1 MTQFIYILQ
10 IIFEGISSIENR
22 LTCSVLLGTLSMAYL
37 FIKRLSYQVVFLVSL
52 YLKCCRSIKSTVEW
66 VKKYRWYYRYCLYN
80 MNVNKKEILK
90 LVASLISYEVIQR
103 FRNLNATIQF
113 ERDKLKYIFI
123 IIAPGLMRVTCHWY
137 KWGFITRQ
145 KHYYIFLDELEKM
158 WDANSLDRFEQF
170 YKALSDDEENKTKC
184 VHLKWNEWVH
194 LVIIVLLY
202 LFNVIY
208 FLYKYIIFKF
218 NAIKWSMFCS
228 IYRTIIKPLKVHL
241 NRA

>member
-1 MTQFIYILQ
+1 
-10 IIFEGISSIENR
+10 
-22 LTCSVLLGTLSMAYL
+22 
-37 FIKRLSYQVVFLVSL
+37 
-52 YLKCCRSIKSTVEW
+52 
-66 VKKYRWYYRYCLYN
+66 

-123 IIAPGLMRVTCHWY
+123 IIAPGLMRVTCNWY

-184 VHLKWNEWVH
+184 VHLK
-194 LVIIVLLY
+194 
-202 LFNVIY
+202 
-208 FLYKYIIFKF
+208 
-218 NAIKWSMFCS
+218 
-228 IYRTIIKPLKVHL
+228 
-241 NRA
+241 